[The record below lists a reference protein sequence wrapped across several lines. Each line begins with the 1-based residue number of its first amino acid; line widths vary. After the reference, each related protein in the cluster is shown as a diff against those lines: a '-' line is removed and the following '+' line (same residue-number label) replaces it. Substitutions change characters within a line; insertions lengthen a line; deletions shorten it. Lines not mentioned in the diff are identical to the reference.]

1 MLSSD
6 RLEPQTRPTQNLK
19 PALEP
24 TPLNTTDVSSKPR
37 IHVYVCMYVCMYV
50 CIYIYIAYLSIYPSI
65 YLSLSS

>member
-37 IHVYVCMYVCMYV
+37 IHVYVCMYVCMY
-50 CIYIYIAYLSIYPSI
+50 IYIAYLSIYPSI